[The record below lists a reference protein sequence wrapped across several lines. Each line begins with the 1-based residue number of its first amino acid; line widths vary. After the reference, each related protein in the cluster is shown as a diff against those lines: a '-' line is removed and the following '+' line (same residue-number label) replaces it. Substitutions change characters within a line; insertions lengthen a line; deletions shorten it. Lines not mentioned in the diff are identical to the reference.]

1 MSMVLSGKSRLAT
14 LLLSVLAM
22 AVAMMSCGHDGGR
35 RGVRSAYWW
44 KTTLSLDSME
54 RGFIKAH
61 GINRLYIRYF
71 DVVRDEYG
79 QAVPNATITF
89 DSASA
94 LPHGVEA
101 VPTVFVMPECLRTDV
116 RLLAHRIVT
125 RVMQID
131 SVSGVR
137 GVREM
142 QIDCDWTRSTRTL
155 FASFAR
161 EVCAV
166 AHRHGLRVSATIRLH
181 QLSQPAPPVDRG
193 VLMLYNTGDPKDLS
207 CRKPILDCRDVRP
220 YLRSLP
226 SYRLPLS
233 AAYPIFGWRLLTRG
247 GRFVGI
253 LHYDGEYP
261 VLPDDS
267 IVVRRPSVYDI
278 MATRA
283 AVAAARGGIN
293 DETILFDLNA
303 NNLTHYTSSDYEKIL
318 SY

>member
-116 RLLAHRIVT
+116 RQLAHRIVT

-155 FASFAR
+155 FAIFAR

-181 QLSQPAPPVDRG
+181 QLSQPAPP
-193 VLMLYNTGDPKDLS
+193 
-207 CRKPILDCRDVRP
+207 
-220 YLRSLP
+220 
-226 SYRLPLS
+226 
-233 AAYPIFGWRLLTRG
+233 
-247 GRFVGI
+247 
-253 LHYDGEYP
+253 
-261 VLPDDS
+261 
-267 IVVRRPSVYDI
+267 
-278 MATRA
+278 
-283 AVAAARGGIN
+283 
-293 DETILFDLNA
+293 
-303 NNLTHYTSSDYEKIL
+303 
-318 SY
+318 

>member
-1 MSMVLSGKSRLAT
+1 MSMVISGKSRLAT

-116 RLLAHRIVT
+116 RQLAHRIVT
-125 RVMQID
+125 RVMH
-131 SVSGVR
+131 
-137 GVREM
+137 
-142 QIDCDWTRSTRTL
+142 
-155 FASFAR
+155 
-161 EVCAV
+161 
-166 AHRHGLRVSATIRLH
+166 AHALR
-181 QLSQPAPPVDRG
+181 QF
-193 VLMLYNTGDPKDLS
+193 
-207 CRKPILDCRDVRP
+207 RP
-220 YLRSLP
+220 
-226 SYRLPLS
+226 
-233 AAYPIFGWRLLTRG
+233 
-247 GRFVGI
+247 
-253 LHYDGEYP
+253 
-261 VLPDDS
+261 
-267 IVVRRPSVYDI
+267 
-278 MATRA
+278 
-283 AVAAARGGIN
+283 
-293 DETILFDLNA
+293 
-303 NNLTHYTSSDYEKIL
+303 
-318 SY
+318 